1 MRVWLVRWSIST
13 RLFALQLV
21 LIVGLMAVVVAW
33 VWADLSNSVR
43 QDAAAKSL
51 TVASS
56 VAVNPFVIDA
66 LGTADPSA
74 QLQPYA
80 LRVMSTTSTD
90 FITIMALDR
99 TRYTHPNP
107 AEIGRPF
114 IGTIAPALHGKSF
127 TQTYTGTLGPSVRAV
142 VPIRNSA
149 GHIIALVSAGV
160 EVRNVASAFAAQLP
174 VIFIATG
181 GTILL
186 GAIAFWLLSRY
197 LGRVTQGRGPEE
209 MSRMFAYHEG
219 ILHSF
224 RDGLVLVDAQ
234 RNIVLYND
242 QAAVLLSLPSQRA
255 GRTTPIPV
263 DTLPVPAGVSLVLTA
278 ERHIVDRVCVLEDRI
293 LILNSDVVESVG
305 RHGVTRATGTVV
317 SLRDHTEVQRLS
329 NELETMRTLAD
340 ALRSQTHEFSN
351 RMHTI
356 VTLIELDHPREA
368 LQFATNEVDASQRLA
383 DQLVGS
389 IDEPV
394 LAALLLGKTAQA
406 DELGV
411 QFTLDIDQVT
421 GKLDWPANDI
431 VTIVGNLIDNA
442 LDAAQTPMES
452 TARTERPRVTVR
464 ITRDDV
470 NGLLIAVSDN
480 GRGLLDTEL
489 AFRRGYSTKDDD
501 TVQHGIGLALVRQ
514 AVRRLGGTID
524 VANDGGATVTVR
536 VPPAEVHR

>member
-1 MRVWLVRWSIST
+1 M
-13 RLFALQLV
+13 
-21 LIVGLMAVVVAW
+21 
-33 VWADLSNSVR
+33 
-43 QDAAAKSL
+43 
-51 TVASS
+51 
-56 VAVNPFVIDA
+56 
-66 LGTADPSA
+66 
-74 QLQPYA
+74 
-80 LRVMSTTSTD
+80 
-90 FITIMALDR
+90 
-99 TRYTHPNP
+99 
-107 AEIGRPF
+107 
-114 IGTIAPALHGKSF
+114 
-127 TQTYTGTLGPSVRAV
+127 
-142 VPIRNSA
+142 
-149 GHIIALVSAGV
+149 
-160 EVRNVASAFAAQLP
+160 
-174 VIFIATG
+174 G

-186 GAIAFWLLSRY
+186 GAFAFWLLSRY
-197 LGRVTQGRGPEE
+197 LRRVTWGRGPEE

-255 GRTTPIPV
+255 GQTTPIPV

>member
-1 MRVWLVRWSIST
+1 MRVWLGRWSIST

-21 LIVGLMAVVVAW
+21 LIIGLMAVVVAW

-56 VAVNPFVIDA
+56 VAVNPFVIGA

-80 LRVMSTTSTD
+80 LRVMSVTSTD
-90 FITIMALDR
+90 FVTIMALDR

-114 IGTIAPALHGKSF
+114 IGTISPALQGRSF

-160 EVRNVASAFAAQLP
+160 EVRNVASAFATQLP
-174 VIFIATG
+174 VIFIATS

-197 LGRVTQGRGPEE
+197 LRRVTRGRGPEE
-209 MSRMFAYHEG
+209 MGRMFAYHEG
-219 ILHSF
+219 VLHSF

-234 RNIVLYND
+234 RNIVLFND
-242 QAAVLLSLPSQRA
+242 QAATLLSLPIQRA
-255 GRTTPIPV
+255 GHTAPIPV
-263 DTLPVPAGVSLVLTA
+263 DDLPIPANVSMVLTA
-278 ERHIVDRVCVLEDRI
+278 ERHIVDEVCVLQDRI
-293 LILNSDVVESVG
+293 LIFNSDVVENVG
-305 RHGVTRATGTVV
+305 RHGAARVMGTVV
-317 SLRDHTEVQRLS
+317 HLRDHTEVQRLS
-329 NELETMRTLAD
+329 SELETMRTLAD

-368 LQFATNEVDASQRLA
+368 LQFATNEVDVSQRLA
-383 DQLVGS
+383 DQLIGS
-389 IDEPV
+389 IEEPV

-411 QFTLDIDQVT
+411 QFSLDIDQMT

-442 LDAAQTPMES
+442 LDAAQAPIDDA
-452 TARTERPRVTVR
+452 ARTERPQVTVR
-464 ITRDDV
+464 ITSDDAT
-470 NGLLIAVSDN
+470 GLFVAVGDN
-480 GRGLLDTEL
+480 GRGLLDADL

-501 TVQHGIGLALVRQ
+501 TVQHGIGLALVRH

-524 VANDGGATVTVR
+524 VANNGGATVTVR
-536 VPPAEVHR
+536 VPPTRARQ